1 MRDIMENKKFYL
13 STAIAYTSSTPHI
26 GNVYEAI
33 LADSICRMKRT
44 LGYDVYFQT
53 GTDEHGQKI
62 ERKAISQ
69 GVTPKEH
76 VDKVA
81 KELRDIYDLMDV
93 SYDRFIRTTD
103 LDHVA
108 AVQKIF
114 KRLYDKGDI
123 YKGYYEGYYCVAD
136 ESYYLERDLVDG
148 KCPDCG
154 RAVELTKEECY
165 FLRLKP
171 YQERLVNHIKTHDEF
186 IQPESRKNEM
196 LNNFLKD
203 DLPDLCVSRTSYK
216 WGIPVSFDTKHVT
229 YVWIDALCNYI
240 TGIGYDPDK
249 SFEEQNEKFKK
260 YWPCDCHLIGKDI
273 LRFHTIYWP
282 IMLMALDLPL
292 PKQVFGHPWV
302 LFGND
307 KMSKSRGN
315 IIYAQDLVKRFGVDA
330 VRYYVLHEIPFA
342 QDGSITY
349 ELLIDRYNSDL
360 ANTLGNLVSRS
371 LAMTNKYFNGT
382 VKYHGALSDV
392 DKDLEALAVETRTQ
406 LVKHMDMFKTGDAIE
421 DVMKFLRR
429 ANKYVD
435 ETEPWALAKDESKRD
450 TLENV
455 LYHLL
460 ESIKASA
467 LMLEPFMPSTSKKIY
482 KFLGLTDPKFDEVGD
497 YSKEGTYTI
506 GEYENLFQRL
516 DSKKVLDEIYQEQ
529 ALKQEQAKEANKLSD
544 DLAKTESKPEITI
557 DDFEKIELVV
567 GKILEAR
574 KHPKADKLLVFKVD
588 IGTEVRQIVSGIAKW
603 YNPDDVVGKKVV
615 VVKNL
620 KPIKLRGEESCGM
633 LLCAADKEDKTLEL
647 LNVNALN
654 PGDIVR

>member
-1 MRDIMENKKFYL
+1 MENKKFYL

-103 LDHVA
+103 EDHVE

-154 RAVELTKEECY
+154 RPVELTKEECY

-307 KMSKSRGN
+307 KMSKSKGN

-382 VKYHGALSDV
+382 VKYHGAISDV
-392 DKDLEALAVETRTQ
+392 DKDLEALSIETRNN

-435 ETEPWALAKDESKRD
+435 ETEPWALAKDETKREQ
-450 TLENV
+450 LENV

-482 KFLGLTDPKFDEVGD
+482 KFLNLNNPKFEEVGD
-497 YSKEGTYTI
+497 YSKEGSYTI

-529 ALKQEQAKEANKLSD
+529 AEAQEKAKEANSLSD
-544 DLAKTESKPEITI
+544 KLASTPSKEEITI

-588 IGTEVRQIVSGIAKW
+588 IGSEVRQIVSGISKW
-603 YNPDDVVGKKVV
+603 YNPDDLVGKKVV

>member
-1 MRDIMENKKFYL
+1 MDKKKFYL

-33 LADSICRMKRT
+33 LADAICRMKRIE
-44 LGYDVYFQT
+44 GYDVYFQT

-69 GVTPKEH
+69 GVTPQAH
-76 VDKVA
+76 VDAVSG
-81 KELRDIYDLMDV
+81 ELKKIYDLMDV
-93 SYDRFIRTTD
+93 SYDKFIRTTD
-103 LDHVA
+103 SYHMEV
-108 AVQKIF
+108 VKKIF
-114 KRLYDKGDI
+114 ERLLKKGDI
-123 YKGYYEGYYCVAD
+123 YKGFYEGYYCVAD
-136 ESYYLERDLVDG
+136 ESYYTEKDLVNG
-148 KCPDCG
+148 CCPDCG
-154 RAVELTKEECY
+154 KPVELTKEESY

-171 YQERLVNHIKTHDEF
+171 YQSRLIDHIKSNPQF

-216 WGIPVSFDTKHVT
+216 WGIPVTSDPKHVI

-240 TGIGYDPDK
+240 TGLGYDPDK
-249 SFEEQNEKFKK
+249 SLDEQSEMFKK
-260 YWPCDCHLIGKDI
+260 YWPADIHLIGKDI

-282 IMLMALDLPL
+282 IILMALDLPL
-292 PKQVFGHPWV
+292 PNQVFGHPWV

-307 KMSKSRGN
+307 KMSKSKGN
-315 IIYAQDLVKRFGVDA
+315 VIYAQDLVSRFGVDP

-342 QDGSITY
+342 QDGNITY

-371 LAMTNKYFNGT
+371 LAMTNKYFNGH
-382 VKYHGALSDV
+382 VMYHGQLSQFDKELEEASVEARNALV
-392 DKDLEALAVETRTQ
+392 N
-406 LVKHMDMFKTGDAIE
+406 HMDQFKTGDAIE

-435 ETEPWALAKDESKRD
+435 ETAPWVLAKDPNASAK
-450 TLENV
+450 LENV

-460 ESIKASA
+460 EAIKEGA

-482 KFLGLTDPKFDEVGD
+482 KFLNLTNPSFNQVGD
-497 YSKEGTYTI
+497 FALEKEYTI

-516 DSKKVLDEIYQEQ
+516 DSKAVLEEIYKEQEARQ
-529 ALKQEQAKEANKLSD
+529 KEAKKANALSD
-544 DLAKTESKPEITI
+544 ALSQNLTKEEIGI
-557 DDFEKIELVV
+557 EDFEKIDLCV

-588 IGTEVRQIVSGIAKW
+588 LGNEVRQIVSGIAKF
-603 YNPDDVVGKKVV
+603 YNPDDLVGKKVV

-620 KPIKLRGEESCGM
+620 KAIKLRGEESHGM
-633 LLCAADKEDKTLEL
+633 LLCASDAADTTLEL
-647 LNVNALN
+647 LNVDKLN
-654 PGDIVR
+654 PGDNIR